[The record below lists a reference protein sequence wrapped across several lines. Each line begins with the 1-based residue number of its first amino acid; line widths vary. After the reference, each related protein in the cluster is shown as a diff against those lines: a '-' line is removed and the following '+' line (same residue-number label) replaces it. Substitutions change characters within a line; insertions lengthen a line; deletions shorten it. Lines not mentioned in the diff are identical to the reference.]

1 MADVE
6 AAPSEA
12 VEPPAQDDG
21 EVIENSPDP
30 DPESDP
36 ASGEKESTK
45 SPSPKPDQE
54 NGEVAPPLISKGTC
68 SNVPFVMHFR
78 IGWNWNGIGMK
89 LEWNGIG

>member
-12 VEPPAQDDG
+12 EPPAHDDG
-21 EVIENSPDP
+21 EVIENTPD
-30 DPESDP
+30 SDP

-54 NGEVAPPLISKGTC
+54 NGEVAPPLISKG
-68 SNVPFVMHFR
+68 V
-78 IGWNWNGIGMK
+78 
-89 LEWNGIG
+89 